1 VFATILDMS
10 ETQQSVQMS
19 RRQFLK
25 YGGVA
30 VAAGVVGT
38 SSVLALGNES
48 SEVSVEHIPIPIK
61 RLPEAFN
68 GFTIAQLSDIHLLPY
83 TRPEFV
89 EKAVAITNSLNP
101 DVIVLTGDY
110 VWHDKEAMFEL
121 APIIAKLNARNGVY
135 AILGNHDYW
144 LDVDLVLKG
153 FQEAH
158 IPMLINEH
166 VPITAGGSTL
176 VLAGLDDGWSGH
188 PDLDAALD
196 GAPKDAPV
204 VLLLHEPDLADVY
217 GPDGR
222 CALQLAGHS
231 HGGQVRLPVTGPL
244 VLPYLGRKYDF
255 GLYQVEDMWLYT
267 NRGLGNIS
275 VPLRLNCPP
284 EVTLFTL
291 MQA

>member
-1 VFATILDMS
+1 
-10 ETQQSVQMS
+10 MS

-25 YGGVA
+25 YGGAA

-38 SSVLALGNES
+38 TGVLALKNES
-48 SEVSVEHIPIPIK
+48 SEVSVEHILIPIK
-61 RLPEAFN
+61 RLPEALS
-68 GFTIAQLSDIHLLPY
+68 GLTIAQISDIHLLPY

-89 EKAVAITNSLNP
+89 EKAVAITNNLNP
-101 DVIVLTGDY
+101 DVTVLTGDY
-110 VWHDKEAMFEL
+110 VWHDREAMFEL
-121 APIIAKLNARNGVY
+121 SPIIARLNARYGVY
-135 AILGNHDYW
+135 GILGNHDYW
-144 LDVDLVLKG
+144 LDVNLVLEG
-153 FQEAH
+153 FRQAR

-166 VPITAGGSTL
+166 VPITTGGSTL

-188 PDLDAALD
+188 PDLDAALN

-204 VLLLHEPDLADVY
+204 VLLLHEPDLADEY

-231 HGGQVRLPVTGPL
+231 HGGQVRLPGTGAL
-244 VLPYLGRKYDF
+244 VLPYLGQKYDF
-255 GLYQVEDMWLYT
+255 GLYQVDEMWLYT

-275 VPLRLNCPP
+275 VPLRLNCSP
-284 EVTLFTL
+284 EVTLLTL

>member
-1 VFATILDMS
+1 MD
-10 ETQQSVQMS
+10 ETRRSVQMS

-30 VAAGVVGT
+30 VAATVAGT
-38 SSVLALGNES
+38 TGILALNNES
-48 SEVSVEHIPIPIK
+48 GDVSVERIPVSIK
-61 RLPEAFN
+61 HLPAAFD
-68 GFTIAQLSDIHLLPY
+68 GLTIAQLSDIHLLPY

-89 EKAVAITNSLNP
+89 AKAVTITNGLNP

-110 VWHDKEAMFEL
+110 VWHDREAMFEL
-121 APIIAKLNARNGVY
+121 APIIAKLNARYGVY

-144 LDVDLVLKG
+144 LDVDLVIAG
-153 FQEAH
+153 FRQAR
-158 IPMLINEH
+158 IPLLVNQH
-166 VPITAGGSTL
+166 VPVTTGGSTL

-231 HGGQVRLPVTGPL
+231 HGGQIRLPGTGAL
-244 VLPYLGRKYDF
+244 VLPHLGQKYDF
-255 GLYQVEDMWLYT
+255 GLYQVDDMWLYT